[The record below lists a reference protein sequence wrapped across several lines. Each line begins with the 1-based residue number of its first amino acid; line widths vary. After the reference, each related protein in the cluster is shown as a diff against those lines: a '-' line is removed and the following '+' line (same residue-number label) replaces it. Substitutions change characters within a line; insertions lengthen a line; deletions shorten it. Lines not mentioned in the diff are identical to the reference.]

1 MKKQKN
7 LTATFAGI
15 FLLLSILA
23 NIASAVFNMFVSIS
37 SLISNA
43 GIYRDF
49 IEYGDIESIIMI
61 VASNIGGVIGCA
73 ISVALSCLNIFLCV
87 LIFKRVKNIL
97 LSVGTA
103 VYGITPTMGLVSAV
117 IGVFTVILSIISIF
131 SGANVLGT
139 IFSTVSQIL
148 VTVIYGFLLF
158 LSFVILF
165 VFAFLLSDQK
175 IIKADMSRIKA
186 IVGKFF
192 WLPAVIFVCA
202 YLCLLTGMWIN
213 DIGVLIAYNISLYN
227 FLTIIIPTI
236 VSTVLGGLGAIFTT
250 LFMFNFL
257 NWLRKDSIASAKETD
272 SDLEDNG
279 EEIPIYSSEE

>member
-23 NIASAVFNMFVSIS
+23 NIASSVFSTILLIMGAVFNSGYAEFGDVASEAMI
-37 SLISNA
+37 A
-43 GIYRDF
+43 GIAA
-49 IEYGDIESIIMI
+49 G
-61 VASNIGGVIGCA
+61 IGGVIGCI

-117 IGVFTVILSIISIF
+117 INGFTVILAVVTMFMPNTNVIGAAF
-131 SGANVLGT
+131 SA
-139 IFSTVSQIL
+139 VSL
-148 VTVIYGFLLF
+148 LLMTVIYGLLFF
-158 LSFVILF
+158 LSFAILF
-165 VFAFLLSDQK
+165 VFVFVLSDQK

-186 IVGKFF
+186 IVGKLF
-192 WLPAVIFVCA
+192 WLPAAIFVCA
-202 YLCLLTGMWIN
+202 YLCLLTGMWVA
-213 DIGVLIAYNISLYN
+213 DIGNLIVFKFSLVIFLRNSIDSIIS
-227 FLTIIIPTI
+227 TAI
-236 VSTVLGGLGAIFTT
+236 GGLGAIFTT

-279 EEIPIYSSEE
+279 EEIPIYNGEE

>member
-23 NIASAVFNMFVSIS
+23 NIASAVFNMLVSIS
-37 SLISNA
+37 SLISHA
-43 GIYRDF
+43 GIYRDY
-49 IEYGDIESIIMI
+49 IKYGDIEYLIMI
-61 VASNIGGVIGCA
+61 IASNIGGVIGCA

-117 IGVFTVILSIISIF
+117 TGVFTVILSIISIV
-131 SGANVLGT
+131 SGGDVLGT

-148 VTVIYGFLLF
+148 VTVIYGFLFF

-186 IVGKFF
+186 VAGKLF

-213 DIGVLIAYNISLYN
+213 VIGSLIANNIPLYN
-227 FLTIIIPTI
+227 FLITIIPTI

-250 LFMFNFL
+250 LFMFIFL
-257 NWLRKDSIASAKETD
+257 NWLRKDSIASAKEIETD
-272 SDLEDNG
+272 FEDNG
-279 EEIPIYSSEE
+279 EEIPIYNGEE

>member
-23 NIASAVFNMFVSIS
+23 NIASSVFSAILLITGAVFNSGYAEFGDVASESMI
-37 SLISNA
+37 A
-43 GIYRDF
+43 GIAA
-49 IEYGDIESIIMI
+49 G
-61 VASNIGGVIGCA
+61 IGGVIGCI

-117 IGVFTVILSIISIF
+117 IGVFTVTLTVATMFMPYTNVIGTAF
-131 SGANVLGT
+131 SA
-139 IFSTVSQIL
+139 VSL
-148 VTVIYGFLLF
+148 LLMTVIYGLLFF
-158 LSFVILF
+158 LSFAILF
-165 VFAFLLSDQK
+165 VFVFVLSDQK
-175 IIKADMSRIKA
+175 IIKADMSKIKA
-186 IVGKFF
+186 VAGKLF

-202 YLCLLTGMWIN
+202 YLCLLTGMWVN
-213 DIGVLIAYNISLYN
+213 VIGVLIAYNIPFYN
-227 FLTIIIPTI
+227 YLTTIIPTI

>member
-23 NIASAVFNMFVSIS
+23 NIASSVFSAILLITGAVFNSGYAEFGDVASESMI
-37 SLISNA
+37 A
-43 GIYRDF
+43 GIAA
-49 IEYGDIESIIMI
+49 G
-61 VASNIGGVIGCA
+61 IGGVIGCI

-131 SGANVLGT
+131 SGADVLGT

-186 IVGKFF
+186 IIGKLF

-202 YLCLLTGMWIN
+202 YLCLLTGMWVN
-213 DIGVLIAYNISLYN
+213 VIGVLIAYNIPFYN
-227 FLTIIIPTI
+227 YLTTIIPTI

>member
-23 NIASAVFNMFVSIS
+23 NIASSVFSAILLITGAVFNSGYAEFGDVASESMI
-37 SLISNA
+37 A
-43 GIYRDF
+43 GIAA
-49 IEYGDIESIIMI
+49 G
-61 VASNIGGVIGCA
+61 IGGVIGCI

-117 IGVFTVILSIISIF
+117 IGVFTVTLTVATMFMPYTNVIGTAF
-131 SGANVLGT
+131 SA
-139 IFSTVSQIL
+139 VSL
-148 VTVIYGFLLF
+148 LLMTVIYGLLFF
-158 LSFVILF
+158 LSFAILF
-165 VFAFLLSDQK
+165 VFVFVLSDQK
-175 IIKADMSRIKA
+175 IIKADMSKIKA
-186 IVGKFF
+186 VAGKLF

-202 YLCLLTGMWIN
+202 YLCLLTGMWVA
-213 DIGVLIAYNISLYN
+213 DIGNLIVFKFSLVIFLRNSIDSIIS
-227 FLTIIIPTI
+227 TAI
-236 VSTVLGGLGAIFTT
+236 GGLGAIFTT

-279 EEIPIYSSEE
+279 EEIPIYNGEE